1 MRAFYASKRYG
12 DRPTKAPAGA
22 VANFVCPREEEP
34 NVSESIRPAPL
45 FIDAPAARD
54 RRRRAARPTAREWRR
69 HTALFLLTTLTAT
82 IAGVMLLGSSQL
94 PEPNMPLPAHWAGY
108 ILYVPEYYLRQVGLL
123 VHEALAHPSL
133 LAQGLTFACALL
145 SILTAHEAGH
155 YVACRRYGVDATL
168 PFFIPAPPLF
178 MAGTFGAFIKIKSPI
193 PSRRALFDIGVAGPL
208 AGFIV
213 ALPIALAGVLTLEP
227 SRAPMLDGAIIL
239 NDPPLFRLMAHAFGV
254 NLMNTQGGPFY
265 FAAWIGLLVTSL
277 NLMPVGQLDGGH
289 ATYSVFGLRLHR
301 WMGHAAFL
309 IVASLAILG
318 WHWHSSPSG
327 FLYAVLLAVM
337 LRLRHP
343 QPEDDRPLDRSRLIV
358 ALLTLLVFA
367 LSFTPFPITI
377 V

>member
-1 MRAFYASKRYG
+1 
-12 DRPTKAPAGA
+12 
-22 VANFVCPREEEP
+22 
-34 NVSESIRPAPL
+34 VSESIRTAPL
-45 FIDAPAARD
+45 FINAPPA

-82 IAGVMLLGSSQL
+82 IAGVMLMSSSAL

-108 ILYVPEYYLRQVGLL
+108 IFYVPEYYLRQVGLIL
-123 VHEALAHPSL
+123 QEALTHPL
-133 LAQGLTFACALL
+133 LLRQGLTFAGALL
-145 SILTAHEAGH
+145 AILTAHEAGH
-155 YVACRRYGVDATL
+155 YIACRRYAVDATL

-227 SRAPMLDGAIIL
+227 SSTTMLDGAVIL
-239 NDPPLFRLMAHAFGV
+239 NDPPLFRLMAHAFGIDLA
-254 NLMNTQGGPFY
+254 NAQGGPFY

-289 ATYSVFGLRLHR
+289 ATYSVFGLRAHKWIGL
-301 WMGHAAFL
+301 AAFL
-309 IVASLAILG
+309 TVASLAILG

-327 FLYAVLLAVM
+327 FLYSVLLAVM

-343 QPEDDRPLDRSRLIV
+343 QPEDDRPLDRTRMIV